1 MQLRKFII
9 IISFI
14 IGVAEATPANNSYK
28 IVPEGEITDTDTWD
42 FNTKYFKITL
52 NSKGFVTSMENTTVK
67 PNREFSIERKPSPL
81 MCLFDSK
88 NDIYYEPQKA
98 RYDKAGKAITLN
110 YKNGSVAK
118 VEITSHNKYLKLT
131 LKSLTQGNGIDDIQW
146 GSFYTNITNLFGE
159 VIGVAR
165 DTSFDVNYA
174 IGVLALNDITTGGSS
189 DTEGDAAPFQYI
201 IHSPDTK
208 LYPLPDSLNEGQL
221 FPIGGDGI
229 SDVAFYSHEEEY
241 FRILYGKSAF
251 IDNQGRAYITYHASD
266 RTKERNIQFSLIP
279 FLETNTPNHQVVQAL
294 PGVDYIESSIA
305 LWGSPDSTAL
315 LDVIQEIV
323 LSEGLPYPTINGKWV
338 KDPARYIPDVSTS
351 GALYDSTIAYTSRL
365 GFKAIHAN
373 DLPMYK
379 PNRRDEGF
387 IDGKDF
393 EIKPFKFSSGNKSH
407 KEFAEISNSKEILLG
422 RHTINT
428 ALAPGTKDVCPIPN
442 DSLCYQQKRILVRD
456 ISATD
461 TLIEVNDPTYLDE
474 IASWEGH
481 CPSLNMIKIGDEL
494 IHYLGVSEKPP
505 HVLQNVTRGYWDTN
519 SGNHQKGDTI
529 YKLQVT
535 IVYGYE
541 GLIPNIFLQD
551 RIAEYYADVSH
562 INKIHFMDLDGQEF
576 LFNQGHGYYSAKR
589 YFRKMFERAA
599 LHKIPYLRITGAT
612 LSEGSW
618 HYQSVWNV
626 GGGKN
631 MYDVEARKW
640 GTTTSEG
647 KDLRDVAY
655 SNYFPA
661 TFGINFGINDNS
673 AVQDFEHVQA
683 ISVGVGATYM
693 LLLNQKDVESCPQ
706 KAGIFKAIRTW
717 ENARAANAFPS
728 NVKKLLANPK
738 MDWTLEELDKN
749 KWKLY
754 ELIDGV
760 KSNSRVLTRAEG
772 Y

>member
-1 MQLRKFII
+1 MKNI
-9 IISFI
+9 
-14 IGVAEATPANNSYK
+14 
-28 IVPEGEITDTDTWD
+28 
-42 FNTKYFKITL
+42 
-52 NSKGFVTSMENTTVK
+52 TVK
-67 PNREFSIERKPSPL
+67 PTHEFSIVEKPSPL
-81 MCLFDSK
+81 MCLYDSK
-88 NDIYYEPQKA
+88 SGIYYEPQNA
-98 RYDKAGKAITLN
+98 SYDKTENIITLN
-110 YKNGSVAK
+110 YQNGSVAK
-118 VEITSHNKYLKLT
+118 VEITSHEKYLKLT
-131 LKSLTQGNGIDDIQW
+131 LQSLFPRNGIDDIQW
-146 GSFYTNITNLFGE
+146 GSYYTNITNLFGE

-165 DTSFDVNYA
+165 DTSMDVNYA
-174 IGVLALNDITTGGSS
+174 IGVLALNDITTGGTS

-201 IHSPDTK
+201 IHSPDSK
-208 LYPLPDSLNEGQL
+208 RIPLPDSLNEGQL

-229 SDVAFYSHEEEY
+229 SDVAFYSHDEEY
-241 FRILYGKSAF
+241 FRILYGKSAL

-294 PGVDYIESSIA
+294 PGVDYIGSSIA

-323 LSEGLPYPTINGKWV
+323 LSEDLPYPTINGKWV

-351 GALYDSTIAYTSRL
+351 GALYDSTVAYTSQL

-379 PNRRDEGF
+379 PNRGDEGF

-393 EIKPFKFSSGNKSH
+393 EVKPFKFTSGNKSH
-407 KEFAEISNSKEILLG
+407 KEFAEISNSKGILLG

-442 DSLCYQQKRILVRD
+442 DSLCYQQKRILANN

-461 TLIEVNDPTYLDE
+461 TIIEVNDPTYLEE

-505 HVLQNVTRGYWDTN
+505 YTLQNVTRGYWNT
-519 SGNHQKGDTI
+519 SAANHKKGDSI

-541 GLIPNIFLQD
+541 GLIPNIYLQD
-551 RIAEYYADVSH
+551 KIAAYYADVAH
-562 INKIHFMDLDGQEF
+562 VNGMYFMDLDGQEF
-576 LFNQGHGYYSAKR
+576 LFNQGHGYYSVKR
-589 YFRKMFERAA
+589 YFRKMFDRAT
-599 LHKIPYLRITGAT
+599 LHEIPYLRVTGAT

-661 TFGINFGINDNS
+661 TFGINFGINVNS
-673 AVQDFEHVQA
+673 TVEDFEHVQA

-706 KAGIFKAIRTW
+706 KAGIFKTIRTW
-717 ENARAANAFPS
+717 ENARAANAFPR
-728 NVKKLLANPK
+728 NVKKLLANPEK
-738 MDWTLEELDKN
+738 DWRLEELDKN
-749 KWKLY
+749 TWELY
-754 ELIDGV
+754 ELINGV
-760 KSNSRVLTRAEG
+760 KSKPRVLTRAEG